1 MIYKSYLIENDI
13 QNLNKSLV
21 IFYGENLGLKNDFKN
36 KIIKLNK
43 DSEVIRMYQEE
54 IIKDS
59 SKFFNEI
66 NNISLFEKK
75 RIFLIENVND
85 KILEII
91 NELDSFNISDLKF
104 YLFSEI
110 LDKKSKLRNFLEK
123 SQKYAV
129 VACYPDN
136 EIGIRKIIQ
145 EQLKEFKGLNNYII
159 NLILENSNLD
169 SVKLNNEIDKI
180 KAFFK
185 NKELDE
191 ENLGNLLNTRVNN
204 DFNALKNAAIAG
216 DLAKTNNL
224 LSDTVIEEDK
234 NVFYVN
240 SINQTLNRLNLVC
253 NVENKDI
260 EKAIDQLKPPIFWK
274 DKANFIIQAKLWNKE
289 KLKKMLNETYKVEIA
304 IKSNPVIKKNILL
317 KKMIIDLCL
326 VANA

>member
-43 DSEVIRMYQEE
+43 DSKVIRIYQEE
-54 IIKDS
+54 IIKNS

-91 NELDSFNISDLKF
+91 KELDSFNISDLKF

-145 EQLKEFKGLNNYII
+145 EQLKEFKGLNSYII

-169 SVKLNNEIDKI
+169 RVKLNNEIDKI
-180 KAFFK
+180 KACFQ

-191 ENLGNLLNTRVNN
+191 EKLGNLLNTRVNN

-260 EKAIDQLKPPIFWK
+260 EKAIEQLKPPIFWK
-274 DKANFIIQAKLWNKE
+274 DKANFINQAKLWNKE